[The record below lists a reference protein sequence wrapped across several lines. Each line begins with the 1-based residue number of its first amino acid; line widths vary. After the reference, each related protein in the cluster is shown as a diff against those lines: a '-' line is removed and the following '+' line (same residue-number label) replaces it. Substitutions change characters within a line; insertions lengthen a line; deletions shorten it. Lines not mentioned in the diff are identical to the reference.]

1 MYIRFCSPFV
11 YLIYKISQGTHIN
24 IKFCMSAILFES
36 RFTCIILYFNLFNSM
51 NNNLNT
57 IWIDIENTLVESWD
71 INLPINIEKIDN
83 IIKKFSPCNIG
94 IFSFA
99 IWNDENKREF
109 NEKFKN
115 DFQTRLNCI
124 IDDNMIPT
132 KMKLFNDIRN
142 ANIPEISLIP
152 QSNFTFMDFCDFW
165 NKERAFVDWIRL
177 TNKTGTHILI
187 DDFVQNAT
195 LTFNDCNIILIN
207 V

>member
-36 RFTCIILYFNLFNSM
+36 LFTFIILYFNLFNSM

-57 IWIDIENTLVESWD
+57 IW
-71 INLPINIEKIDN
+71 
-83 IIKKFSPCNIG
+83 
-94 IFSFA
+94 
-99 IWNDENKREF
+99 
-109 NEKFKN
+109 
-115 DFQTRLNCI
+115 
-124 IDDNMIPT
+124 
-132 KMKLFNDIRN
+132 
-142 ANIPEISLIP
+142 
-152 QSNFTFMDFCDFW
+152 
-165 NKERAFVDWIRL
+165 
-177 TNKTGTHILI
+177 I